1 MDSAPTDWH
10 ASLGEMKAQ
19 ITDEAREVIAEIQGV
34 KAEIQ
39 VAMAEIQVV
48 KSIAIE
54 TQIMVA
60 KVSHT

>member
-1 MDSAPTDWH
+1 MEHEQQSENATWYLTALPF
-10 ASLGEMKAQ
+10 LKQ
-19 ITDEAREVIAEIQGV
+19 VIAEIQGF

-39 VAMAEIQVV
+39 VVKAEIQVV

-54 TQIMVA
+54 TQIMAA